1 VILEFIGE
9 NIFASIGTIK
19 KHTGVAFAK
28 TPLLF
33 VLILL
38 SLPVVAAGPFDVT
51 TASALHL
58 LPISGNG
65 AIIGNGN
72 VILGVDNA
80 GHISVPYRAV
90 PSLGLPVIDP
100 AFDGTSFVG
109 LRNGTGTL
117 ASIETGASYE
127 GWGIKVVDTGVTGY
141 ANSASDVVVGLV
153 GSSNLH
159 VVSFDGVDGGLTA
172 TSVVEVPNSGTPV
185 LRVTHDYK
193 PSPITPHLY
202 EITVTVEN
210 LGDVVMNS
218 VLYRRVMDW
227 DIFPTPFTEF
237 VTIQGTATPRHVHSG
252 NNGFLSSEPGSTAG
266 AFSGYH
272 IGSSST
278 NTMDVDFVDVGPD
291 DIGAVFDFQ
300 IGPIPPRQ
308 STSFLTFYGNAPTET
323 EALTAL
329 GAVGADL
336 YTLGQS
342 NSTDGR
348 TLGTPVT
355 FIYAF
360 GKVNGEPVIDSDLDG
375 IPDAVDNCQA
385 VANPGQED
393 ADGDGLGDACDQSNG
408 DSDGDGVSDLID
420 NCPNVPNADQK
431 NTDGDQF
438 GDACDLP
445 SPEDLFC
452 GLSVLSY
459 DAIVNG
465 TLEDDN
471 LSGTNG
477 NDLIVGLGGDDK
489 IKGKKGNDCLL
500 GGDGDDKVFGGNG
513 DDTIDG
519 GNGNDMCNGN
529 SGNNTITNCEE
540 HDTTSENEESHDND
554 SGSSHD
560 ESHDNDFG
568 NKSKLEEFFSKH

>member
-1 VILEFIGE
+1 MILAFNGK
-9 NIFASIGTIK
+9 NIFASIGAIK
-19 KHTGVAFAK
+19 KHTGTAFAK
-28 TPLLF
+28 TTPLL

-38 SLPVVAAGPFDVT
+38 LLPMVSAGPFDVT
-51 TASALHL
+51 MANALHF
-58 LPISGNG
+58 LPISGTG

-90 PSLGLPVIDP
+90 PGLGLSVIDP

-109 LRNGTGTL
+109 LRDGTGTL
-117 ASIETGASYE
+117 ASIETGSSYE

-141 ANSASDVVVGLV
+141 ANSASDIVVGIV

-159 VVSFDGVDGGLTA
+159 VVSFDGIDGGSTA
-172 TSVVEVPNSGTPV
+172 TSVVEVPDILGTPLV
-185 LRVTHDYK
+185 RVTHDYK
-193 PSPITPHLY
+193 PSPVTPYLY
-202 EITVTVEN
+202 EITVTTEN
-210 LGDVVMNS
+210 LGNVAMNS
-218 VLYRRVMDW
+218 MLYRRVMDW
-227 DIFPTPFTEF
+227 DVFPTPFTEF

-252 NNGFLSSEPGSTAG
+252 NNGFLSSEPGSTTG

-272 IGSSST
+272 IGPT
-278 NTMDVDFVDVGPD
+278 PPNTMDVDFVDVGPFD
-291 DIGAVFDFQ
+291 MGAVFDFQ

-308 STSFLTFYGNAPTET
+308 STSFTTFYGNAPTET

-329 GAVGADL
+329 GAVGAEL

-348 TLGTPVT
+348 TLGKPVT

-375 IPDAVDNCQA
+375 VPDAVDNCQA

-393 ADGDGLGDACDQSNG
+393 TDGDGLGDVCDQSNG
-408 DSDGDGVSDLID
+408 DSDGDGIGDLID

-452 GLSVLSY
+452 GLPGSSY
-459 DAIVNG
+459 DAIVDG
-465 TLEDDN
+465 TPGDDK

-477 NDLIVGLGGDDK
+477 DDLIIGLGGDDK
-489 IKGKKGNDCLL
+489 IKGKKGNDCLI
-500 GGDGDDKVFGGNG
+500 GGDGNDRIDGSKG

-519 GNGNDMCNGN
+519 GNGNDVCNGG
-529 SGNNTITNCEE
+529 SGSNTVTNCEE
-540 HDTTSENEESHDND
+540 RSAAREDDEDDDEREEHDDDKRERGD
-554 SGSSHD
+554 D
-560 ESHDNDFG
+560 ESDD
-568 NKSKLEEFFSKH
+568 